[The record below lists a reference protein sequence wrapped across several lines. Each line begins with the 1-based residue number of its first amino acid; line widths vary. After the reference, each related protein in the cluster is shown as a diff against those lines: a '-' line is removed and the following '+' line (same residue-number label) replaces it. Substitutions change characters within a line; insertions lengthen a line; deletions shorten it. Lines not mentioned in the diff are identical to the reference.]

1 MSISE
6 QDTATAPAEPTT
18 APAAASAAAS
28 ARVPAASV
36 RTAGQ
41 PGGNGPVPGAD
52 CHALAVRLLRADTQ
66 QSAAVRQ
73 LADRMAAHHSVA
85 GWSEEVPCGSEEP
98 AAQQRR
104 SRELLRPVAAGQDAC
119 VRVVLL
125 RYADGVAD
133 LVAVAHR
140 RRFGVAALR
149 ACVIELL
156 VGSDAAEPARTPR
169 RWPPPTPTRPGS
181 PPNWRSA
188 PRPAAPT
195 GGWATRSAP
204 QRPAAANS
212 RCPRRTPPPTRPA
225 GPPHSAWCWR
235 ATTV

>member
-1 MSISE
+1 
-6 QDTATAPAEPTT
+6 
-18 APAAASAAAS
+18 
-28 ARVPAASV
+28 
-36 RTAGQ
+36 
-41 PGGNGPVPGAD
+41 
-52 CHALAVRLLRADTQ
+52 
-66 QSAAVRQ
+66 
-73 LADRMAAHHSVA
+73 MAAHHSVA

-156 VGSDAAEPARTPR
+156 VGSDAAEPAPDAA
-169 RWPPPTPTRPGS
+169 PLAAAHPDPTRLAAELAQCSSAGRPDWGLGDPFGS
-181 PPNWRSA
+181 A
-188 PRPAAPT
+188 T
-195 GGWATRSAP
+195 TRSCELALS
-204 QRPAAANS
+204 QAHPASDAA
-212 RCPRRTPPPTRPA
+212 A